1 MIVRDAPS
9 QARGRACHTRRVPAA
24 LAVPDAA
31 CVAAVGLARAAAEV
45 EAGNPA
51 AVGEHLG
58 VEAEGERLV
67 VHRFVCNQLGYRG
80 WQWTVVVTRASRAK
94 IVTVDDV
101 VLLAGPESVVGPSW
115 VPYAERL
122 RPGDLGVGDLLP
134 TAADD
139 ERLALRVSDVDA
151 WVDTDLYLELGLGRP
166 RVLSDIGRAETAE
179 RWVTGDSGPE
189 TPMAKAA
196 PGRCV
201 GCGFFVRLVGGLGRL
216 AGVCANEMA
225 PDDGRVVTV
234 DHGCGAHSEALV
246 LPSASPELHV
256 PTFEAAPEEPED
268 AEPAA
273 VEVVEVVAVAV
284 DAAAPGQ
291 EPAPATTEG
300 ELPLGH
306 PAGSVDDADE
316 RAPEPYGH
324 S

>member
-1 MIVRDAPS
+1 MGADRW
-9 QARGRACHTRRVPAA
+9 GRAVAVVAHACDTGDVPAA

-31 CVAAVGLARAAAEV
+31 CAAAVGLARAAAEV
-45 EAGNPA
+45 EAGDPS

-58 VEAEGERLV
+58 VEAEGDRLV
-67 VHRFVCNQLGYRG
+67 VHRFVCEQLGYRG
-80 WQWTVVVTRASRAK
+80 WQWTVVVTRAARAK
-94 IVTVDDV
+94 VVTVDDV
-101 VLLAGPESVVGPSW
+101 VLLAGPESVVGPAW
-115 VPYAERL
+115 VPWAERL

-139 ERLALRVSDVDA
+139 ERLALRVSDVDG

-166 RVLSDIGRAETAE
+166 RVLSDIGRAEAAE
-179 RWVTGDSGPE
+179 RWVTGDSGPD

-225 PDDGRVVTV
+225 PDDGRVVAV

-246 LPSASPELHV
+246 LPPATPELHV

-268 AEPAA
+268 VAEPAA
-273 VEVVEVVAVAV
+273 EVAELAVVVVEA
-284 DAAAPGQ
+284 
-291 EPAPATTEG
+291 ESAPATTEG

-306 PAGSVDDADE
+306 AAGSVDAGDA
-316 RAPEPYGH
+316 APEGYGH

>member
-1 MIVRDAPS
+1 
-9 QARGRACHTRRVPAA
+9 
-24 LAVPDAA
+24 
-31 CVAAVGLARAAAEV
+31 
-45 EAGNPA
+45 
-51 AVGEHLG
+51 
-58 VEAEGERLV
+58 
-67 VHRFVCNQLGYRG
+67 
-80 WQWTVVVTRASRAK
+80 
-94 IVTVDDV
+94 
-101 VLLAGPESVVGPSW
+101 
-115 VPYAERL
+115 
-122 RPGDLGVGDLLP
+122 
-134 TAADD
+134 
-139 ERLALRVSDVDA
+139 
-151 WVDTDLYLELGLGRP
+151 
-166 RVLSDIGRAETAE
+166 
-179 RWVTGDSGPE
+179 
-189 TPMAKAA
+189 
-196 PGRCV
+196 
-201 GCGFFVRLVGGLGRL
+201 
-216 AGVCANEMA
+216 MA

-273 VEVVEVVAVAV
+273 VEVVVVV